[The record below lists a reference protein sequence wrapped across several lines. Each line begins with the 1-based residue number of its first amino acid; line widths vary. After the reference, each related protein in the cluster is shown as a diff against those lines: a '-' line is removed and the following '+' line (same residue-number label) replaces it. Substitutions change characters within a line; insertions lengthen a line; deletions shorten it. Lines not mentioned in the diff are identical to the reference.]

1 MLVVWSADLWVAY
14 SEWLTS
20 LYQLIL
26 INIVFS
32 VFKIK
37 SRMARPNLSWLARF
51 IDTIWREGSD
61 LLSNK
66 LLIHTCRWRW
76 SPRCDFSSGWPHWKV
91 EGPWCLSGGAPMWPH
106 HHPIR
111 QPPLFQQ
118 LPKDMLLQWLKQSYN
133 VCTTVLYPFLPHR
146 FPSLHNL
153 VTVKDQGL

>member
-14 SEWLTS
+14 SEWLMS

-32 VFKIK
+32 VCKIK

-66 LLIHTCRWRW
+66 LLIHTCRWGW
-76 SPRCDFSSGWPHWKV
+76 SPRRDFSSGWPHWKV
-91 EGPWCLSGGAPMWPH
+91 EGPWCLSGGAPMWPR

-118 LPKDMLLQWLKQSYN
+118 LPKGYALTVAETELQCMYRWCPLTPLCLLNLH
-133 VCTTVLYPFLPHR
+133 LYT
-146 FPSLHNL
+146 SL
-153 VTVKDQGL
+153 VTV